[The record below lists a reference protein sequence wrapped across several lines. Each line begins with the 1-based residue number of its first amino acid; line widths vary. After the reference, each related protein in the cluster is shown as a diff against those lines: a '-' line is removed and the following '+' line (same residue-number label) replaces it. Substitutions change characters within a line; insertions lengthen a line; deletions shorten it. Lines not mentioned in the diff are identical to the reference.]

1 MKRSFYCE
9 TITNFLGQSNESILG
24 TLVANNP
31 YELSDLQK
39 NSWIEQIRILKIS
52 LDNFSDGFLIFEYSI
67 PRMGKRVD
75 AILIQAGL
83 VFLLEFKVGMSAY
96 EKHAV
101 DQVVDYALD
110 LKNFHSGSKER
121 LLIPLLVATEAHN
134 QTPQIEYLKE
144 GILAPVKCNR
154 NNLGDVLQRLNRSLK
169 QEFFD
174 PLKWLNASY
183 SPTPTIIEAAQALYQ
198 GHQVEDISRND
209 ASAFNLSQTSDAVND
224 IIEHCKTN
232 KEKAI
237 CFITGVPGA
246 GKTLAGLNI
255 ANERHHFHENDH
267 AVFLSGNQPLV
278 EVLRE
283 ALARDEYQRT
293 RISKKEALAKTRAF
307 IQNIY
312 HFRDDTLAQR
322 EAPIEKIAIFDEAQ
336 RAWTRE
342 KLSDFMSRKKGV
354 PDFAQSE
361 PDFLIGIMDR
371 HQDWA
376 VIVCLVGGG
385 QEIHDGEAGLGEWF
399 VALKD
404 HYPHWKVHLSNKLSD
419 SEFLQDSS
427 LDDLIEGLDYGF
439 NPALHLAVSLR
450 SFRSENVSSFVK
462 ALLDADL
469 MAAREWLKKIGDRY
483 PIVITRDLD
492 KARQWVRDQAK
503 GTERFG
509 MIASSGANRLRSQ
522 GIWVQSKISSAP
534 NWFLNDASDVR
545 SSNYLE
551 EVATEFDIQG
561 LELDWTI
568 VAWDADFRCENNNFG
583 YYSFRG
589 ASWSSVHSQERQMYL
604 KNSYR
609 VLLTRARQGMVI
621 YIPEG
626 SDQDHTRK
634 REYYDG
640 TYWYLKAVGLEEI

>member
-1 MKRSFYCE
+1 MKRAFYSE
-9 TITNFLGQSNESILG
+9 TVPAFLSQSSEGILG

-31 YELSDLQK
+31 FDLTDLQR
-39 NSWIEQIRILKIS
+39 NSWIQQIDILKSILS
-52 LDNFSDGFLIFEYSI
+52 FKDEGTLIFEYAI

-75 AILIQAGL
+75 VVLIQAGL
-83 VFLLEFKVGMSAY
+83 VFLLEFKVGMSTY
-96 EKHAV
+96 EKHAT
-101 DQVVDYALD
+101 DQVVDYVLD
-110 LKNFHSGSKER
+110 LKNFHSGSHDR
-121 LLIPLLVATEAHN
+121 LLIPLLVATEAN
-134 QTPQIEYLKE
+134 QQSPQIEYLKE
-144 GILAPVKCNR
+144 GILSPIHCNR
-154 NNLGDVLQRLNRSLK
+154 NSLRETLQVLSQSLK
-169 QEFFD
+169 QEIFD
-174 PLKWLNASY
+174 PSEWLNASY

-224 IIEHCKTN
+224 IIEHCKAN

-283 ALARDEYQRT
+283 ALARDESQRT
-293 RISKKEALAKTRAF
+293 RIRKKEALAKTRAF

-322 EAPIEKIAIFDEAQ
+322 EAPLEKITIFDEAQ
-336 RAWTRE
+336 RAWTKE
-342 KLSDFMSRKKGV
+342 KLSDFMYRKKGV
-354 PDFAQSE
+354 PNFDQSE
-361 PDFLIGIMDR
+361 PDFLIGVMDR

-376 VIVCLVGGG
+376 VIICLVGGG

-399 VALKD
+399 AALKNN
-404 HYPHWKVHLSNKLSD
+404 YPHWKVRLSNKLSD

-427 LDDLIEGLDYGF
+427 LDDLIEGLNYGF
-439 NPALHLAVSLR
+439 HPALHLAVSLR

-561 LELDWTI
+561 LELDWTL
-568 VAWDADFRCENNNFG
+568 VAWDADFRFQDTGFG
-583 YYSFRG
+583 YYRFSG
-589 ASWSSVHSQERQMYL
+589 TKWQLVHKPELKLYL

-626 SDQDHTRK
+626 SDLDHTRK
-634 REYYDG
+634 REYYDA
-640 TYWYLKAVGLEEI
+640 TYGYLKAVGLEEI

>member
-1 MKRSFYCE
+1 MKRAFYCE
-9 TITNFLGQSNESILG
+9 TVPAFLSQSSEGILG

-31 YELSDLQK
+31 FDLTDLQR
-39 NSWIEQIRILKIS
+39 NSWIQQIDILKSILS
-52 LDNFSDGFLIFEYSI
+52 FNKEGTLIFEHAI

-75 AILIQAGL
+75 VVLIQAGL
-83 VFLLEFKVGMSAY
+83 VFLLEFKVGMSTY
-96 EKHAV
+96 EKHAT

-110 LKNFHSGSKER
+110 LKNFHSGSHER
-121 LLIPLLVATEAHN
+121 LLIPLLVATEANH
-134 QTPQIEYLKE
+134 QSPQIEYLKE
-144 GILAPVKCNR
+144 GILSPIHCNR
-154 NNLGDVLQRLNRSLK
+154 HNLGDALRVLSQSLK
-169 QEFFD
+169 QDDFD
-174 PLKWLNASY
+174 PLTWLNASY

-224 IIEHCKTN
+224 IIVYCKAN

-283 ALARDEYQRT
+283 ALARDESQRT

-312 HFRDDTLAQR
+312 HFRDDTLAQK
-322 EAPIEKIAIFDEAQ
+322 EAPLEKITIFDEAQ
-336 RAWTRE
+336 RAWTKE

-354 PDFAQSE
+354 PNFDQSE
-361 PDFLIGIMDR
+361 PDFLIGVMDR

-385 QEIHDGEAGLGEWF
+385 QEIHDGEAGLEEWF

-404 HYPHWKVHLSNKLSD
+404 HYTHWKVYLSNKLSD

-469 MAAREWLKKIGDRY
+469 MAARELLKKIGDRY

-509 MIASSGANRLRSQ
+509 IIASSGANRLRSQ
-522 GIWVQSKISSAP
+522 GIWVQNKISSAP

-561 LELDWTI
+561 LELDWTL
-568 VAWDADFRCENNNFG
+568 VAWDADFRYENDGFG
-583 YYSFRG
+583 YYNFRG
-589 ASWSSVHSQERQMYL
+589 ASWSNVLSQERQMYL

-626 SDQDHTRK
+626 SVLLLASDVRQ
-634 REYYDG
+634 
-640 TYWYLKAVGLEEI
+640 